1 MDRRQFLSTAGGL
14 GLVAAL
20 APKPV
25 DAAVSCFSV
34 HNAKLR
40 CTAGLLQ
47 SPPIAA
53 QPCRAL
59 TWATCL
65 SYMLQ
70 GYGANISERTVL
82 DRYGKDGACTDPIG
96 DETALLMG
104 AAGTW
109 RDDYGRRFLVLTRRL
124 PDVSAGHLPVDDGR
138 LIISRLAR
146 QPILCGAAG
155 HTTLLTE
162 LVYDDSMITRL
173 KVTEATVRDPWSET
187 PQLRPLN
194 DTELSKPFSMVSLS
208 IRPL

>member
-1 MDRRQFLSTAGGL
+1 MDRRQFLSSAGGL

-20 APKPV
+20 VPKPV

-34 HNAKLR
+34 HNAKVR
-40 CTAGLLQ
+40 CTAGIPQ

-65 SYMLQ
+65 TYMLQ
-70 GYGANISERTVL
+70 GYGANISEGTVL
-82 DRYGKDGACTDPIG
+82 DRYASDGACTDPTG
-96 DETALLMG
+96 DDTALLMG

-109 RDDYGRRFLVLTRRL
+109 SDDYGRRFLVLTRRL
-124 PDVSAGHLPVDDGR
+124 PDLSAGHLSADDAR

-146 QPILCGAAG
+146 QPVLCGAAG

-173 KVTEATVRDPWSET
+173 KVTEATVRDPWTET
-187 PQLRPLN
+187 PQLRPLT
-194 DTELSKPFSMVSLS
+194 DKELSKPFSMVSLS
-208 IRPL
+208 IRAL